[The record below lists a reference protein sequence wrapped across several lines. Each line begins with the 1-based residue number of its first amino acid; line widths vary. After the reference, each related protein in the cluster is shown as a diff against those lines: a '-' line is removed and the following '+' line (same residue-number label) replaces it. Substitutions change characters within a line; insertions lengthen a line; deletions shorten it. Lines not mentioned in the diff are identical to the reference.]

1 MRLARRCGVNAAH
14 VEFVRVGERQ
24 VLLAKRFDRYID
36 PAGRTFRNL
45 YASAH
50 TVLRL
55 DKQTRG
61 ERQRSY
67 VALAFEIQRWCGLA
81 DVDAAQLK
89 RELWRRMAF
98 NAICGNGDDH
108 PRNHGLLFKDGRWT
122 LSEAFDIAPYITFSG
137 TLAMAITRE
146 GSSAARGNSLVVR
159 HHQALAYRESG
170 AVERT
175 IGGSGARV
183 APGLDRGCSAP
194 REARYSARRQATST
208 SRAARVPGF
217 TGVIVVDVTVLLLP
231 RQRVVLSY
239 STRSPVLQRT
249 PTSASKPTL
258 DSRLSTSRPTTR

>member
-146 GSSAARGNSLVVR
+146 GSSAATTANLVRNCDSFGYEETEARDFIERSKATVR
-159 HHQALAYRESG
+159 VGWAEEQEQCGYPPDTLTPPHFGWLESG
-170 AVERT
+170 A
-175 IGGSGARV
+175 GAT
-183 APGLDRGCSAP
+183 AG
-194 REARYSARRQATST
+194 QST
-208 SRAARVPGF
+208 AV
-217 TGVIVVDVTVLLLP
+217 
-231 RQRVVLSY
+231 
-239 STRSPVLQRT
+239 
-249 PTSASKPTL
+249 
-258 DSRLSTSRPTTR
+258 